1 MQNLDKKA
9 IRSGLMYTFS
19 NFLTKGLV
27 FLTTPLFARI
37 MTVKAFGEYSAF
49 TTWQALLL
57 CILPLG
63 LDATVAR
70 ARLDFPDRMDGYLSS
85 LAAVGVVFTLLV
97 YGVVVSCSDFFMDLF
112 KMDMTLIHIM
122 FVYML
127 LYPALTLFQAR
138 NSVEF
143 RYQTSAAI
151 SLSTAILSLA
161 LSILL
166 SWTFENQMLGRVIG
180 YDGVYIVF
188 CAALLIHILYK
199 GRTVK
204 WEYIRYGLRLA
215 LPYVPHII
223 AIYMLASADK
233 LVIQR
238 LCGEE
243 AVAYYNIGFTCA
255 VVISMLSN
263 SVNSAMS
270 PWLYQSLQDQNF
282 AKIKSVNKVYVGA
295 FVFVTVGLLLIAP
308 EVMLIIGGEKYR
320 QAQGVLMPI
329 MAGCCCNFIYTS
341 YVNVESFLKK
351 PGMISV
357 GTVST
362 ACINLALNFIFV
374 GLYGYEAA
382 AYTTMVC
389 YMILLIF
396 HYSMVRH
403 YKYHVIYDN
412 RFNLLCAVGICV
424 FSLLMRL
431 TYQSWIRP
439 ALIAVYGV
447 TAIIIVW
454 KCKARILS
462 LLKAVLKR

>member
-9 IRSGLMYTFS
+9 IRSGVMYTFS

-27 FLTTPLFARI
+27 FLTTPIFARI
-37 MTVKAFGEYSAF
+37 MSIRAFGEYSAF

-63 LDATVAR
+63 LDSTVTR
-70 ARLDFPDRMDGYLSS
+70 ARLDFPNRLEAYMSS
-85 LAAVGVVFTLLV
+85 VAVASTVFSIAA
-97 YGVVVSCSDFFMDLF
+97 YGIVILFADFFMELF
-112 KMDMTLIHIM
+112 KMNMTLIHIM
-122 FVYML
+122 FAYMIL
-127 LYPALTLFQAR
+127 HPALTLFQAR
-138 NSVEF
+138 NSAEF
-143 RYQTSAAI
+143 RYKTSTAV
-151 SLSTAILSLA
+151 SLSSAILSLTLA
-161 LSILL
+161 ILF
-166 SWTFENQMLGRVIG
+166 SWTFEDQMLGRVIG
-180 YDGVYIVF
+180 YDGVYIIF
-188 CAALLIHILYK
+188 CAVLLVYILWK

-223 AIYMLASADK
+223 AIYLLASADK

-263 SVNSAMS
+263 SVNSVMS
-270 PWLYQSLQDQNF
+270 PWLFQSLHDKNY

-295 FVFVTVGLLLIAP
+295 FVFITMGLLLIAP
-308 EVMLIIGGEKYR
+308 EIMLIIGGEKYR

-357 GTVST
+357 GTTVT
-362 ACINLALNFIFV
+362 AGINLVLNFIFV
-374 GLYGYEAA
+374 GQYGYEAA

-396 HYSMVRH
+396 HYSMVRY

-412 RFNLLCAVGICV
+412 RFNILCAMGICA
-424 FSLLMRL
+424 FALFMRM
-431 TYQSWIRP
+431 TYQSWIRF
-439 ALIAVYGV
+439 ALIGVYAVAAV
-447 TAIIIVW
+447 VVLW
-454 KCKARILS
+454 KFKDQILALVKS
-462 LLKAVLKR
+462 VLKK